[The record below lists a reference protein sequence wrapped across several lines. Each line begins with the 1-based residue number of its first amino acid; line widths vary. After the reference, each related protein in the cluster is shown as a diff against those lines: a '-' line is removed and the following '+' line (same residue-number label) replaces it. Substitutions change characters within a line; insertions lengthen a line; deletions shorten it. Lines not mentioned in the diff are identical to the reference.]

1 MAQEGE
7 AQLSAAAERGE
18 LWVSVQ
24 ELGVCPQ
31 EELVCAGCCKVILPS
46 AAFESRSR
54 AQEDKENGL
63 DTLFCEDCRA
73 TVLGPACRAC
83 GKPTARGDSIVA
95 LDSYY
100 HRDHFVCSEDGCG
113 RLIAGAYFVHE
124 GVPFCHEH
132 YLERAAERCGACN
145 LPVDGGLRALG
156 QAWHEGCLKCE
167 VRRRPTASARALTA
181 SGNVATDERGW

>member
-167 VRRRPTASARALTA
+167 VRRRPITLDTAQCQSPYGQRQC
-181 SGNVATDERGW
+181 SH